1 MFQGKS
7 SITIDPKGRMS
18 IPVKLRS
25 SFVEPDGSFLTIT
38 RHPHGCLVIFPR
50 ASWMVKQQKLLQ
62 MPMSAEAWKRMF
74 VGNATDIE
82 VDDSGRV
89 LIPAE
94 LRKPVGLDKS
104 AVLMGMGGHLELWD
118 EAAITKM
125 ESDTA
130 AAGVPESIAN
140 FVF

>member
-1 MFQGKS
+1 MFKGKF
-7 SITIDPKGRMS
+7 SITIDPKGRIS
-18 IPVKLRS
+18 VPVKLRS
-25 SFVEPDGSFLTIT
+25 DFVEADGSFMTVT
-38 RHPHGCLVIFPR
+38 RHPHGCLMVFPR
-50 ASWMVKQQKLLQ
+50 DRWLVKQERLLQ
-62 MPMSAEAWKRMF
+62 LPMSAEAWKRMF

-82 VDDSGRV
+82 IDDSGRV

-130 AAGVPESIAN
+130 AAGVPDSIAN

>member
-1 MFQGKS
+1 
-7 SITIDPKGRMS
+7 MS
-18 IPVKLRS
+18 LPVKHRS
-25 SFVEPDGSFLTIT
+25 AFVEPDGSFLTIT
-38 RHPHGCLVIFPR
+38 RHPDGCLLIFPR
-50 ASWMVKQQKLLQ
+50 DSWLIKQQKLLQ
-62 MPMSAEAWKRMF
+62 LPVSAEAWKRMF

-82 VDDSGRV
+82 IDDSGRV

-94 LRKPVGLDKS
+94 LRKPVGLDKL

-140 FVF
+140 FVL